1 MMNSQV
7 ITGRLSS
14 EFVRARIA
22 LQAGVPIRRNRGVTP
37 PVGWSSSLAPSRY
50 QTGAESK
57 NRLGGRGV
65 CRGDY

>member
-22 LQAGVPIRRNRGVTP
+22 PLAGVPIRRNRVVTP
-37 PVGWSSSLAPSRY
+37 PVGWS
-50 QTGAESK
+50 
-57 NRLGGRGV
+57 
-65 CRGDY
+65 